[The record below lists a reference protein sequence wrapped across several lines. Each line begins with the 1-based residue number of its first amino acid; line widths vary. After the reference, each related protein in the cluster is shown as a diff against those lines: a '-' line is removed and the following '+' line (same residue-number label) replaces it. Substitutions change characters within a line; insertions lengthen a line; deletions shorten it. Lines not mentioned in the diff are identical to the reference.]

1 MGTEKGRAP
10 TGSCDRELPG
20 LIDGYW
26 QRRCNDSAGQ
36 ILPSVSSTPPDIH
49 GLAASLPISFLRVTA
64 NISFDP
70 WLNSCTE
77 ANIVSKSLLNV
88 EGLGSLDIV
97 ALAVGFLLLNCRV
110 YSYTEHVIRRSLERH
125 HVLGKVIP
133 FEVSPTVISLPG
145 SIDDQLFIADILDC
159 DLFLN

>member
-1 MGTEKGRAP
+1 MGTEEGRAP
-10 TGSCDRELPG
+10 TGFCDRELRG

-36 ILPSVSSTPPDIH
+36 TLPSVSSTPPNIH
-49 GLAASLPISFLRVTA
+49 WLAAA
-64 NISFDP
+64 DISFDP
-70 WLNSCTE
+70 WLSSCKE
-77 ANIVSKSLLNV
+77 ANIVSKSLLNI

-97 ALAVGFLLLNCRV
+97 ALHVGFLLLNCRV

-133 FEVSPTVISLPG
+133 FEVSLKVISLPG
-145 SIDDQLFIADILDC
+145 SIDDQFFIADMLDS
-159 DLFLN
+159 DLF